1 MENQPKYYNP
11 EYDFVQSLNLERG
24 KDYFLK
30 VNYEQ
35 LEKIVKHFSTT
46 DYESEEID
54 YSLDFNTSWQDFVHI
69 VNKYK
74 GFKATHSN
82 KNTWLENLRTTYFL
96 LKNIHESKRNQATL
110 YFQLKL
116 PNINSLDLDKN
127 YGILD
132 TSIEYQDKALIIE
145 YSHISRFRNLKT
157 FVNQKQEQLQYYI
170 DNYQSDNY
178 NINKISGAIWI
189 DNLDLQKIDTLTKM
203 KELFNLS

>member
-11 EYDFVQSLNLERG
+11 EYDFVQSLNLERE
-24 KDYFLK
+24 KEYFLK

-35 LEKIVKHFSTT
+35 LERIVKHFSTT

-74 GFKATHSN
+74 RFNATHSN

-96 LKNIHESKRNQATL
+96 LRNIPDSKRNQATI

-116 PNINSLDLDKN
+116 PNINSLNLDKN

-157 FVNQKQEQLQYYI
+157 FINQKQEQLQYYI

-189 DNLDLQKIDTLTKM
+189 DKLTIQQADALTKM

>member
-11 EYDFVQSLNLERG
+11 EYDFVQSLNLERR
-24 KDYFLK
+24 KEYFLK

-35 LEKIVKHFSTT
+35 LERIVKHFSTT

-74 GFKATHSN
+74 RFNATHSN

-96 LKNIHESKRNQATL
+96 LRNIPDAKRNQATI

-116 PNINSLDLDKN
+116 PNINSLNLDKN

-157 FVNQKQEQLQYYI
+157 FINQKQEQLQYYI

-189 DNLDLQKIDTLTKM
+189 DKLTIQQADALTKM

>member
-1 MENQPKYYNP
+1 MENKTKYFNP
-11 EYDFVQSLNLERG
+11 EYDFVQSLNLERE
-24 KDYFLK
+24 KEYFLK

-35 LEKIVKHFSTT
+35 LKKIVEHFSTT

-96 LKNIHESKRNQATL
+96 FRGIPDSKRNQATL

-157 FVNQKQEQLQYYI
+157 FINQKQEQLQYYI

>member
-1 MENQPKYYNP
+1 MENKSKYYNP

-24 KDYFLK
+24 KEYFLK

-35 LEKIVKHFSTT
+35 LKKIVEHFSTT

-74 GFKATHSN
+74 RFNATHSN

-96 LKNIHESKRNQATL
+96 FRGIPDSKRSQATI

-116 PNINSLDLDKN
+116 PNINSLALDKN

-132 TSIEYQDKALIIE
+132 TSIEYQDKVLIIE
-145 YSHISRFRNLKT
+145 YSHISRFRNLKK

-189 DNLDLQKIDTLTKM
+189 DRLTIQQADTLTKM